1 MQATQIPNVTT
12 HTLIDGLT
20 GFCFLAISLVLL
32 WKSGIAYAGL
42 EERLCLR
49 QFPFM
54 TLSFSGQFHWQLFVL
69 RGAAR
74 GAVPLPAAALPL
86 AAPAVPLAAMP
97 L

>member
-1 MQATQIPNVTT
+1 MPNVKT

-20 GFCFLAISLVLL
+20 GFWLLQTALCCSGRAALSTLASKNAFALA
-32 WKSGIAYAGL
+32 SS
-42 EERLCLR
+42 
-49 QFPFM
+49 PFM

-69 RGAAR
+69 RGAAL